1 MKKVRIN
8 LGEQWIIQAPFRVG
22 DNLYSPDSG
31 DVTVIIRDNSGTS
44 VYDQTFAHD
53 AFPHN
58 VDASAFNLPEGQ
70 SLTHFHGTVTF
81 QSGGLNVSQRV
92 LIEVVQFVPFIY
104 SEMDVLYLLGVKEDE
119 LEPST
124 LNLYRTKQFLESELG
139 ITLFDTVLN
148 NVIDNDIVLHKAALE
163 QIPTLALKARHEHRI
178 DDHAEKRFRVD
189 FKELQSTLRGVYLSL
204 VNKRIGQESIA
215 EPILTAVPMVDVITG
230 Q

>member
-8 LGEQWIIQAPFRVG
+8 LSDPWIIQTPFRVG

-58 VDASAFNLPEGQ
+58 VDSSTFDIPVGQ
-70 SLTHFHGTVTF
+70 TLTHYHGTVTF

-119 LEPST
+119 LDPKT
-124 LNLYRTKQFLESELG
+124 INLHLTKQYLESELE
-139 ITLFDTVLN
+139 IPLFDTALN
-148 NVIDNDIVLHKAALE
+148 NLIDNDLILYKAALD
-163 QIPTLALKARHEHRI
+163 QIPTLALKARQEHKI
-178 DDHAEKRFRVD
+178 DDHTEKRFRVD
-189 FKELQSTLRGVYLSL
+189 FNELQAQLNGVYLGL
-204 VNKRIGQESIA
+204 VNKRTGQESIA
-215 EPILTAVPMVDVITG
+215 EPLLTAVPMVDVITG